1 MKIIFINNLFWALTF
16 CIVLII
22 TGCEGYECSQGIVL
36 DSTTKKPIDSVRCVS
51 NGGDEVITNSQGRF
65 EELCSPFGGCKL
77 VDRNWK
83 LNLQKWF
90 INKVEKDKFDT
101 VYLEKSDTVEIQL
114 VKNK

>member
-65 EELCSPFGGCKL
+65 EELCSPFGGCKPRCSEL
-77 VDRNWK
+77 EIEFIRNGY
-83 LNLQKWF
+83 

-101 VYLEKSDTVEIQL
+101 VYLEKSDTVEIQTG
-114 VKNK
+114 KK